1 MKIKNYSCV
10 CGMLALWGCPICLQR
25 ALLYSRCVDHSCLCF
40 CPSASCAEEWRSNK
54 QRAEVKQSVKNYE
67 KCHFS
72 TVCAFHAICFF
83 CFLSL
88 NFFLRFCSSRLTLL
102 LLPCLF
108 QSTCQPIGIWQK
120 YVSSAS
126 SNTQSGFRRS
136 ASAMGENPSH
146 PNTKVYADRH
156 MCKIINDA

>member
-1 MKIKNYSCV
+1 MVCLHSGDVQSACRELCCTVVVWTTLAYAFVRLPAVQKSEVPINKELKWNRVLRTMKSV
-10 CGMLALWGCPICLQR
+10 TSALSVLFMLF
-25 ALLYSRCVDHSCLCF
+25 V
-40 CPSASCAEEWRSNK
+40 
-54 QRAEVKQSVKNYE
+54 
-67 KCHFS
+67 
-72 TVCAFHAICFF
+72 FF

>member
-1 MKIKNYSCV
+1 MV
-10 CGMLALWGCPICLQR
+10 CLHSGDVQSACRELCCTVVVWTTLAYAFVRLAAVQKSEVPI
-25 ALLYSRCVDHSCLCF
+25 
-40 CPSASCAEEWRSNK
+40 NK
-54 QRAEVKQSVKNYE
+54 ELKWNSVKNYE